1 MANGSEIVEYAK
13 KFIGVPYVSCGTT
26 PKGFDCSGL
35 VQYVYGHF
43 SIKISRTT
51 KTQINDGREVGRN
64 ELQPGDLVFPSK
76 DHVTLYIGNNQ
87 VLHAPEP
94 GDRVKISSLWKFW
107 RSRRILSPIP
117 FGNFTLQTRTILH
130 RTGDNFEFLVGDYN
144 HNGTPDV
151 YCIKKN
157 GTGNGKTEVHILN
170 GENNYQNYLFQTQT
184 ALHETDGNW
193 QFCLGDYNHDGCLDL
208 YCIFKRNT
216 GSHTTE
222 VHILSGKSNFQNYL
236 IQTKTI
242 LPETDE
248 TWKFSLGDFNGDG
261 SLDLYCIKKRN
272 TGSNKTEVHIL
283 SGKNNFQQYL
293 IQTGTALTETGDNW
307 DFGVS
312 GKNICGIAKNNTGSQ
327 KTEVH
332 ILNGKNNFQ
341 NFLMQS
347 STQLQETG
355 NDFAF
360 YVYKDTLFAFSKQ
373 SPTNCT
379 EVHYLSLQN

>member
-1 MANGSEIVEYAK
+1 M
-13 KFIGVPYVSCGTT
+13 
-26 PKGFDCSGL
+26 
-35 VQYVYGHF
+35 
-43 SIKISRTT
+43 
-51 KTQINDGREVGRN
+51 
-64 ELQPGDLVFPSK
+64 
-76 DHVTLYIGNNQ
+76 
-87 VLHAPEP
+87 
-94 GDRVKISSLWKFW
+94 
-107 RSRRILSPIP
+107 
-117 FGNFTLQTRTILH
+117 
-130 RTGDNFEFLVGDYN
+130 
-144 HNGTPDV
+144 
-151 YCIKKN
+151 
-157 GTGNGKTEVHILN
+157 HILN

-347 STQLQETG
+347 STKLQETG

-379 EVHYLSLQN
+379 EVHCLSLQN